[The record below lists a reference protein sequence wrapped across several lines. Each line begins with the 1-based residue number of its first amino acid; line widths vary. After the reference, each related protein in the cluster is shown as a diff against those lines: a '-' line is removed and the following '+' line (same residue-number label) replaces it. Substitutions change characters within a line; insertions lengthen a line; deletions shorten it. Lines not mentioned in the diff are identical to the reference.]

1 MMKQKAEEQS
11 PLQIELVAEFD
22 APPAEVFH
30 WMTYRLPEWF
40 AQIDEVAYDNAAS
53 LHDEGAVAKGAATG
67 GAVAGGI
74 VGEGSVRTC
83 GMGKNA
89 VVEVMTEFVPGVSY
103 RYKTDADRTTLKMP
117 IRNHEGSI
125 HVTPGADD
133 DTSVVTWKQFYV
145 PPRGPLGR
153 FIRWNMREKM
163 MRPGLVKLS
172 KQLGGSVRS

>member
-1 MMKQKAEEQS
+1 MMKQKTEEQS

-40 AQIDEVAYDNAAS
+40 AQIDDVAYDNAAS
-53 LHDEGAVAKGAATG
+53 LHDESSVAEGAVGA
-67 GAVAGGI
+67 
-74 VGEGSVRTC
+74 GSVRTC

-103 RYKTDADRTTLKMP
+103 RYQTDADRTTLKMP

-125 HVTPGADD
+125 LVTPGADD
-133 DTSVVTWKQFYV
+133 DTSVVTWKQYFV

-172 KQLGGSVRS
+172 SQLGGSVRS

>member
-1 MMKQKAEEQS
+1 MKRKTEEQA

-30 WMTYRLPEWF
+30 WMTYRLPDWF
-40 AQIDEVAYDNAAS
+40 SQIDDVAYDNAAS
-53 LHDEGAVAKGAATG
+53 RGDDGSDDEDS
-67 GAVAGGI
+67 

-89 VVEVMTEFVPGVSY
+89 VVEVMTAFVPGESY
-103 RYKTDADRTTLKMP
+103 RYQTDAERTTLKMP
-117 IRNHEGSI
+117 IRNHEGSVL
-125 HVTPGADD
+125 VTPGTDD
-133 DTSVVTWKQFYV
+133 STSVVTWRQYFV

-163 MRPGLVKLS
+163 MRPGLVELS
-172 KQLGGSVRS
+172 SQLGGSVQA